1 MNITRKVAG
10 RRAPALLLTISGT
23 ILGAIPGGAALADV
37 TVQEQTTIHA
47 MIVKAHATSTDRI
60 SADKQRKETEFSCD
74 GMMSMLCGHNKSVD
88 IVRLDR
94 DLSWK
99 MEPKQKRYTEFPFP
113 TSEQQRA
120 ARAHQQAVIDKLKS
134 CPAAQPA
141 QSSLDTS
148 KCEMAPPVF
157 TENKT
162 AEVTSIIGHQ
172 AQRTNVA
179 MTQSCKM
186 KDTADT
192 CKLVYSLDVWLTA
205 EELPGL
211 ADRKSFQSSY
221 MRKMGLTGAA
231 STNPADL
238 NPMLAPYAENLKKLA
253 AKSADFEG
261 YPLKTTFR
269 FSVGGEHCALAPT
282 GTSSGGS
289 DGTLSNAG
297 KAAGDATASSTQH
310 AAGWGTSEVTS
321 EAVQHAT
328 GGGGIGGSVG
338 GYVAGSAAG
347 AFAQNL
353 VGGLFAK
360 KKKADPAPSASQ
372 PGTGAPAD
380 AAGGSTKMV
389 AEITVETI
397 AIDPAPIAA
406 DQFEVPP
413 TWKKLTPKADTDEAV
428 PSCPST

>member
-23 ILGAIPGGAALADV
+23 VLGAMPGGAALADV

-47 MIVKAHATSTDRI
+47 LIVKAHATSTDRI
-60 SADKQRKETEFSCD
+60 TADKQRSETEFSCD
-74 GMMSMLCGHNKSVD
+74 GMMSMLCGHNKSVE

-94 DLSWK
+94 DLTWT
-99 MEPKQKRYTEFPFP
+99 MEPKQKRYTEIPFP
-113 TSEQQRA
+113 TPEQQRA
-120 ARAHQQAVIDKLKS
+120 TREHQQAVIDKLKS
-134 CPAAQPA
+134 CPAAQQA
-141 QSSLDTS
+141 QSSVDTS

-162 AEVTSIIGHQ
+162 AEVASIIGHQ
-172 AQRTNVA
+172 AQRTNVT
-179 MTQSCKM
+179 MTQSCKI
-186 KDTADT
+186 KDTADV
-192 CKLVYSLDVWLTA
+192 CKLVYSFDVWLTA

-221 MRKMGLTGAA
+221 LRKMGLTGAA
-231 STNPADL
+231 SPNPADL

-253 AKSADFEG
+253 AKSADFKG
-261 YPLKTTFR
+261 YPLKTAFR

-310 AAGWGTSEVTS
+310 AAGWGTSE
-321 EAVQHAT
+321 AVQHAT
-328 GGGGIGGSVG
+328 GSTIG

-360 KKKADPAPSASQ
+360 KKKADPAPSAAQ

-380 AAGGSTKMV
+380 SAGASTMTV

-413 TWKKLTPKADTDEAV
+413 TWKKLTPKADTNEAL
-428 PSCPST
+428 PSCPGT

>member
-1 MNITRKVAG
+1 MNSTRTVAG
-10 RRAPALLLTISGT
+10 RRASALLLTISGT
-23 ILGAIPGGAALADV
+23 ILGAIPSGAALADV

-60 SADKQRKETEFSCD
+60 TADKQRKETEFSCD
-74 GMMSMLCGHNKSVD
+74 GMLSMLCGHNKSVD

-94 DLSWK
+94 DLTWK
-99 MEPKQKRYTEFPFP
+99 METKQKRYTEFPFP
-113 TSEQQRA
+113 TPEQQRA
-120 ARAHQQAVIDKLKS
+120 AREHQQAVIDKLKS

-162 AEVTSIIGHQ
+162 AEVASIIGHQ
-172 AQRTNVA
+172 AQRTNVT
-179 MTQSCKM
+179 MTQSCKI
-186 KDTADT
+186 KDTADV
-192 CKLVYSLDVWLTA
+192 CSMVYSFDVWLTA

-221 MRKMGLTGAA
+221 LRKMGLTGAA

-238 NPMLAPYAENLKKLA
+238 NPMLAPYAESLKTLA
-253 AKSADFEG
+253 AKSADFAG

-282 GTSSGGS
+282 GTPSGGS
-289 DGTLSNAG
+289 DGALGNAG

-328 GGGGIGGSVG
+328 GGGIGASVG

-360 KKKADPAPSASQ
+360 KKKADPAPSAAQS
-372 PGTGAPAD
+372 GAGAPAD
-380 AAGGSTKMV
+380 AAGVSTMTV

-413 TWKKLTPKADTDEAV
+413 TWKKLTPKADANEAL